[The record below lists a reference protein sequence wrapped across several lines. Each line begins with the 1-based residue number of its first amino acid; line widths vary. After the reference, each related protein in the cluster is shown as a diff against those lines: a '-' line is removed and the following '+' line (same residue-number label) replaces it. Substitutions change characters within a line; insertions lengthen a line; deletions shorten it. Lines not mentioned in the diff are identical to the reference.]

1 MRLPLMRTMEAH
13 EVHGGQLL
21 MGGCQKTLPLN
32 LAEFRKYLV
41 YLYTQGNVWY
51 DICQALNGV
60 RTV

>member
-1 MRLPLMRTMEAH
+1 MWTAEAY

-21 MGGCQKTLPLN
+21 IGGLQKNLLLN
-32 LAEFRKYLV
+32 LAEFKKHVV

-51 DICQALNGV
+51 DICQALNEV